1 MRVVCTSQN
10 YHHLSIMRPEARG
23 GPSPTTLPLF
33 TARSATAYKAGS
45 LLRYEGRLPY
55 DNGMPNAVA
64 GNLPSVKT

>member
-23 GPSPTTLPLF
+23 GQSPTTLPLF
-33 TARSATAYKAGS
+33 IAR
-45 LLRYEGRLPY
+45 RPY

-64 GNLPSVKT
+64 GNLRGVSVAPLGR